1 MPYSRG
7 ECRLKSERLAKN
19 LTQAELGRRSGYS
32 RQMIY
37 KFENNL
43 KKMSPEAMYSMSRAL
58 DCSMEDL
65 YEWIW
70 VDSDAEK

>member
-1 MPYSRG
+1 
-7 ECRLKSERLAKN
+7 
-19 LTQAELGRRSGYS
+19 
-32 RQMIY
+32 MIY
-37 KFENNL
+37 KFENDL